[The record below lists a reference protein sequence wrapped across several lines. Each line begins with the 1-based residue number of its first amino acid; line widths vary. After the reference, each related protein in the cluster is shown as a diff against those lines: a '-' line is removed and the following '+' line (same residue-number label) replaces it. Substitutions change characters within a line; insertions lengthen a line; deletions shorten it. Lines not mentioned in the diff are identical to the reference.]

1 MKARQIIHVDMDA
14 FYASVEQHDRPEL
27 KGKAVI
33 VGGDP
38 KARGVVSAAS
48 YEARKFGVHSA
59 MPMAQAVRL
68 CPQGVVLPVR
78 MDRYAEVSHTIH
90 TIFERYTPLV
100 EPISLDEAF
109 LDVTGSIDLFG
120 SAEQIGHDI
129 KSQIREQTHLTAS
142 VGVAPNK
149 FLAKLASDLNKPD
162 GFVVIT
168 EQNKQQ
174 ILDPLP
180 VGKIWGVGEVT
191 EKALHYRGILTIA
204 QLRRTTAEELKGIV
218 GNGAA
223 ELLRLACG
231 EDDSEVEPERQRKSL
246 SSEQTF
252 ATDIRDAA
260 ILSSVLLE
268 EVEEVAERLR
278 RHRLKAR
285 TVTLKL
291 RYGDFRTVT
300 RSETLRE
307 PTNLT
312 KLLWEAADRV
322 FRQWQVRSGGPLRL
336 LGFAA
341 SGLED
346 EHAGQQ
352 LLFPDPEQEK
362 LKRLDSAVD
371 RIRDRYGKR
380 ALGRGNWTV
389 RDNPDTTD

>member
-1 MKARQIIHVDMDA
+1 MLRQIIHVDMDA
-14 FYASVEQHDRPEL
+14 FYASVEQLDRPEL

-38 KARGVVSAAS
+38 KSRGVVSAAS

-78 MDRYAEVSHTIH
+78 MDRYAEMSHVIQS
-90 TIFERYTPLV
+90 IFEQYTPLV

-109 LDVTGSIDLFG
+109 LDVTDSRNLFG
-120 SAEQIGHDI
+120 PAEQIGRRI
-129 KSQIREQTHLTAS
+129 KDEIREQTQLTAS

-149 FLAKLASDLNKPD
+149 FLAKLASDLRKPD

-168 EQNKQQ
+168 EQNKQE

-180 VGKIWGVGEVT
+180 VGKIWGVGKVT
-191 EKALHYRGILTIA
+191 EAALHSYGIRTIA
-204 QLRRTTAEELKGIV
+204 QLRASTCEGLGSIV
-218 GNGAA
+218 GKGAEA
-223 ELLRLACG
+223 LLRLARG
-231 EDDSEVEPERQRKSL
+231 EDDRPVEPDRERKSL

-252 ATDIRDAA
+252 ATDIRDES

-278 RHRLKAR
+278 RHQIKAR
-285 TVTLKL
+285 TITLKL

-300 RSETLRE
+300 RSETLHE
-307 PTNLT
+307 ATNLT
-312 KLLWEAADRV
+312 KPLWECAEHV
-322 FRQWQVRSGGPLRL
+322 FRKWQIRSGGPLRL

-341 SGLED
+341 SGLEP
-346 EHAGQQ
+346 EQAGQQ
-352 LLFPDPEQEK
+352 WLFPDPEQEK
-362 LKRLDSAVD
+362 LKRLDQVVD
-371 RIRDRYGKR
+371 KIRDRYGKR
-380 ALGRGNWTV
+380 AVHRGASAQETPGR
-389 RDNPDTTD
+389 DD

>member
-1 MKARQIIHVDMDA
+1 MVVRQIIHVDMDA
-14 FYASVEQHDRPEL
+14 FYASVEQRDRPEL

-33 VGGDP
+33 VGGDV
-38 KARGVVSAAS
+38 KSRGVVSAAS

-78 MDRYAEVSHTIH
+78 MDRYAEVSHVIQS
-90 TIFERYTPLV
+90 IFERYTPLV

-109 LDVTGSIDLFG
+109 LDVTDSVNLFG
-120 SAEQIGHDI
+120 PAEQIGHEI
-129 KSQIREQTHLTAS
+129 KRQIREQTQLTAS

-149 FLAKLASDLNKPD
+149 FLAKLASDLRKPD

-168 EQNKQQ
+168 EQNKRE

-180 VGKIWGVGEVT
+180 VGKIWGVGKVT
-191 EKALHYRGILTIA
+191 EGTLQSYGIRTIA
-204 QLRRTTAEELKGIV
+204 QLRAGRFEELKSIV
-218 GNGAA
+218 GNAA
-223 ELLRLACG
+223 EELLRLARG
-231 EDDSEVEPERQRKSL
+231 DDDRPVEPDRERKSL

-252 ATDIRDAA
+252 ATDIRDEP

-278 RHRLKAR
+278 RHQIKAR
-285 TVTLKL
+285 TITLKL

-312 KLLWEAADRV
+312 KPLWEAAERV
-322 FRQWQVRSGGPLRL
+322 FRQWQIRSGGPLRL

-341 SGLED
+341 SGLEP
-346 EHAGQQ
+346 EQAGQQ

-362 LKRLDSAVD
+362 LKRLDQIVD

-380 ALGRGNWTV
+380 AVHRGTSTQEDSGTV
-389 RDNPDTTD
+389 A